1 MEFVIFAVLIYFMPT
16 IVAMVLREDPLVI
29 FLVNLFLGWTVIG
42 WFAAL
47 FWAVAER
54 DSLRIRQVRTVP
66 ASSGR
71 FCSHCGALSPQGSQF
86 CSSCGRA
93 V

>member
-1 MEFVIFAVLIYFMPT
+1 MEFVIFAVLLYFMPT
-16 IVAMVLREDPLVI
+16 IVAMVLREDPLII

-54 DSLRIRQVRTVP
+54 NALQITQVRTVP

-71 FCSHCGALSPQGSQF
+71 FCSHCGAAASPGAAL
-86 CSSCGRA
+86 CPNCGR
-93 V
+93 VV

>member
-1 MEFVIFAVLIYFMPT
+1 MEFVIFAVLLYFMPT

-54 DSLRIRQVRTVP
+54 KTLQIRQVSTVP

-71 FCSHCGALSPQGSQF
+71 FCSHCGALSAPGAQF

>member
-1 MEFVIFAVLIYFMPT
+1 MEFVIFIVLLYFMPT
-16 IVAMVLREDPLVI
+16 IVAMALLEDPLYI

-47 FWAVAER
+47 VWAVAARKEF
-54 DSLRIRQVRTVP
+54 RIRESRTVP

-71 FCSHCGALSPQGSQF
+71 FCSHCGAVALPGAAA
-86 CSSCGRA
+86 CPHCGG
-93 V
+93 VV

>member
-1 MEFVIFAVLIYFMPT
+1 MEFVIFAVLLYFMPT

-47 FWAVAER
+47 FWAVAARNE
-54 DSLRIRQVRTVP
+54 LQIRQVRTVP

-71 FCSHCGALSPQGSQF
+71 FCSHCGAVAPPGTQV
-86 CSSCGRA
+86 CANCGRA

>member
-1 MEFVIFAVLIYFMPT
+1 MEFVIFAVLLYFMPT

-29 FLVNLFLGWTVIG
+29 FLVNLFLGWTIIG

-47 FWAVAER
+47 VWAVAAR
-54 DSLRIRQVRTVP
+54 NALQIRQVRTVP

-71 FCSHCGALSPQGSQF
+71 FCSQCGTLSPYGAHF
-86 CSSCGRA
+86 CSACGR
-93 V
+93 VV